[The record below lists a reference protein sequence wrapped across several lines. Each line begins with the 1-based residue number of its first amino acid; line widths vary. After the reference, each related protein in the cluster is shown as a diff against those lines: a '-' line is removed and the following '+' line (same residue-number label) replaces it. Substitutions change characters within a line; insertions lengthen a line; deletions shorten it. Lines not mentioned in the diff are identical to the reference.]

1 MKKITIFLVATL
13 VLVGLVGCSDAQVE
27 IKDKN
32 EALFTIGDTTIRKN
46 QLFDLLV
53 ERDAGYSAVSMATNF
68 IWENEI
74 EITDEMRENA
84 DSTLE
89 FYKMI
94 YQDSFLTTIQASG
107 FKDEEDFYE
116 NNLMASEKSVA
127 LAKKYVDSNFQ
138 TLVNT
143 YKPRKAVVL
152 SFSTEEEANDV
163 KVALESGE
171 SVSDILSTHSSL
183 TDGNETIYTTQSN
196 LDVGISSY
204 ISDSEEPKIS
214 DILVGASV
222 ENFFIVQI
230 LETDSEAMREEVI
243 TALSVLSPVISECDL
258 FYFNQYKF
266 NVYDKTLLDI
276 LTKNYSQYL
285 K

>member
-266 NVYDKTLLDI
+266 NVYDKTLLDL